1 MTNILE
7 GPHPDEMKA
16 GETYKLVYK
25 GKTRI
30 GEVRLELKKM
40 SK

>member
-1 MTNILE
+1 MSNILE

-16 GETYKLVYK
+16 GETYRLVYR
-25 GKTRI
+25 GKTRL
-30 GEVRLELKKM
+30 GETRLELKKV